1 MAHDPASHDSHP
13 GTDSAGVPWAGRHF
27 EQEASSGDDGS
38 APEALMQALAQF
50 HAGDGGEQSVVAAI
64 RGSRLLIPLVATLGE
79 SGVGEHGHL
88 VDKSAELSIV
98 TVEGPD
104 GRDVLPAFSSVAA
117 MQKWNPKARP
127 VPADAVRVAL
137 AAASEQ
143 TDLVVLDATSDAEFV
158 IRRPALWAIAQ
169 SQSWIPSYL
178 DPEVL
183 AEFMRSAEPES
194 EVVRIELAPGDPH
207 ARLAGP
213 ELIVS
218 LSLAPGLDQQSL
230 DALLARLQ
238 QRWSESPLIAA
249 RVDSLALKLLP
260 A

>member
-27 EQEASSGDDGS
+27 EHEASSDDDGS
-38 APEALMQALAQF
+38 APEALVRALAQF
-50 HAGDGGEQSVVAAI
+50 RAGDGGEQAVVAAI
-64 RGSRLLIPLVATLGE
+64 RTSRLLVPLVAALKD
-79 SGVGEHGHL
+79 SGVGPHGHV

-98 TVEGPD
+98 TVSGPD

-117 MQKWNPKARP
+117 MQNWNPKARP
-127 VPADAVRVAL
+127 VPSDAVRVAL

-143 TDLVVLDATSDAEFV
+143 TDLVVLDATSEAEFV

-169 SQSWIPSYL
+169 SLPWIPSYV

-183 AEFMRSAEPES
+183 SEFMAAAEPEAD
-194 EVVRIELAPGDPH
+194 VVRVELAPGDPH

-213 ELIVS
+213 ELVVS
-218 LSLAPGLDQQSL
+218 LSLAPGLDKQSL

-238 QRWSESPLIAA
+238 QRWSESALIAA
-249 RVDSLALKLLP
+249 RVDSLAVRLLP